1 LKTEVT
7 LTPFAV
13 SEYAQNS
20 NGYDRVNE
28 AFRDPKTG
36 KPVLI
41 EPAEK

>member
-1 LKTEVT
+1 

-13 SEYAQNS
+13 SEYAQN
-20 NGYDRVNE
+20 GYDRVDE
-28 AFRDPKTG
+28 VFRDPKTG